1 MRTFLADLLD
11 EFVWKPFTVLILATY
26 DFCAWFPGWFLKTA
40 PAWLAVVV
48 AWLTLDLMRQ
58 RSDPPPPQIIVD
70 VRSDLEVLLQS
81 STLSPEDSATI
92 ARIMENMGEAL
103 EGLVPTRD
111 TLFIPTIDTMV
122 VRLDSTIMNVL
133 QDRH

>member
-1 MRTFLADLLD
+1 MNAFLADLLD

-40 PAWLAVVV
+40 PAWLTVVV
-48 AWLTLDLMRQ
+48 AWLTYDDLQ
-58 RSDPPPPQIIVD
+58 GEGDPPPPQILVD

-81 STLSPEDSATI
+81 SNLSPQDSAII

-103 EGLVPTRD
+103 QELVPARD
-111 TLFIPTIDTMV
+111 TLVIPTIDTVV
-122 VRLDSTIMNVL
+122 VRFDTTIMNVL
-133 QDRH
+133 RDRH